1 MNDHDLLVRI
11 DERVAT
17 LTKNDEKQ
25 NGQLAKVIKEVAVL
39 KGQFRL
45 AKWIVGLAIAISA
58 LLASFAQLS
67 GYL

>member
-11 DERVAT
+11 DERVHD
-17 LTKNDEKQ
+17 LIKNDEKQ
-25 NGQLAKVIKEVAVL
+25 NGALTEVTEKVAVL
-39 KGQFRL
+39 KGQFGL
-45 AKWIVGLAIAISA
+45 AKWVIGAIAVPV